1 MSTESAATPVGRPG
15 LAALLSLA
23 AGAGHLY
30 AGWPRAAFQT
40 MGIDILL
47 AFVSALAFVHAG
59 VWVGLVALAIHL
71 GWRVSLAVGAWR
83 LARDRSRVMERW
95 RGRRLAL
102 AIIGFIGLSAA
113 LGQGYEVVTR
123 ALLGEAFRIPSDGM
137 APTVRSGDYVIVRR
151 TNRAGV
157 ERDAIC
163 VFHAPGGVL
172 RMMRLVARAGDTIEM
187 HSGVLIRN
195 GVRLAEPYVIRDS
208 ALGGAHYPEMLWQRA
223 IVTTRDSASYT
234 PTLDDWGPI
243 VIPAGRFFA
252 LGDNRTNSMDSR
264 FYGFLHDSAVTHVPV
279 WIYFSR
285 DPESGIRWSRVG
297 LRIGS

>member
-1 MSTESAATPVGRPG
+1 MSTEPAAAPVRRPG
-15 LAALLSLA
+15 LAALLSIS

-30 AGWPRAAFQT
+30 AGWPKAGFRL
-40 MGIDILL
+40 MGIDILSGI
-47 AFVSALAFVHAG
+47 VIALVFFYAPG
-59 VWVGLVALAIHL
+59 WPGLVAFVIYL
-71 GWRVSLAVGAWR
+71 GWRVAVAVSASR

-102 AIIGFIGLSAA
+102 AIIGFIGISAA
-113 LGQGYEVVTR
+113 LSQGYQVVTR
-123 ALLGEAFRIPSDGM
+123 ALLGEAFRIPSNGM
-137 APTVRSGDYVIVRR
+137 APTVRTGDYILVRR
-151 TNRAGV
+151 ANRADV

-163 VFHAPGGVL
+163 VFHAPDGVL
-172 RMMRLVARAGDTIEM
+172 RMMRIVARAGDTIEM

-252 LGDNRTNSMDSR
+252 LGDNRTNSLDSR
-264 FYGFLHDSAVTHVPV
+264 FYGFLHDSAVTHIPV